1 MHTSTHVTQT
11 NVQAREIYAAW
22 RARESCDSAIPENL
36 TRAQLH
42 CDKENT
48 PEIASARAPPIAIK
62 STVQRRFQV
71 SFFSLTRFFAVLLD
85 RLTLSL
91 QGVYYQILDL

>member
-11 NVQAREIYAAW
+11 NVQARDIYAAW

-71 SFFSLTRFFAVLLD
+71 SFISLKRFFAVLD
-85 RLTLSL
+85 RLTLDRVGL
-91 QGVYYQILDL
+91 II

>member
-85 RLTLSL
+85 WLTLDRVGL
-91 QGVYYQILDL
+91 IM

>member
-11 NVQAREIYAAW
+11 NVQACDIYAAW

-48 PEIASARAPPIAIK
+48 PEIASARGPPIAIK